1 MGNKHSVEMGVET
14 IQGGEEDDIP
24 IDVGSISSFD
34 GLWKV
39 LEPHILQNSE
49 RVLNQKK
56 LIKGIDDE
64 IEKILKD
71 ITENRKEIE
80 ETQELA
86 RQMISLMGDGLKY
99 KAEKA
104 KVSPAAAKIEGAKV
118 SPAAAKIE
126 GAKVSPAAAR
136 IKKELTID
144 TLEDLDDEDVKE
156 ITDLSPDGK
165 SKLFNEMVEDNKAI
179 EKEIGVLFKY
189 L

>member
-1 MGNKHSVEMGVET
+1 M
-14 IQGGEEDDIP
+14 
-24 IDVGSISSFD
+24 
-34 GLWKV
+34 
-39 LEPHILQNSE
+39 
-49 RVLNQKK
+49 
-56 LIKGIDDE
+56 
-64 IEKILKD
+64 KD

-99 KAEKA
+99 KAEK
-104 KVSPAAAKIEGAKV
+104 AKV

>member
-1 MGNKHSVEMGVET
+1 MGNKPSVEKGVET

-118 SPAAAKIE
+118 SPAAA
-126 GAKVSPAAAR
+126 R

>member
-1 MGNKHSVEMGVET
+1 MGNKPSVEKGVET

-104 KVSPAAAKIEGAKV
+104 KVSPAAAKIEEAKV
-118 SPAAAKIE
+118 SP
-126 GAKVSPAAAR
+126 AAR

>member
-1 MGNKHSVEMGVET
+1 MGNKPSVEKGVET

-118 SPAAAKIE
+118 SPAA
-126 GAKVSPAAAR
+126 R

>member
-1 MGNKHSVEMGVET
+1 MGNKPSVEKGVET

-118 SPAAAKIE
+118 SPAAA
-126 GAKVSPAAAR
+126 R

-179 EKEIGVLFKY
+179 KKEIGVLFKY